1 MLLIIKNSSVFPL
14 KKFLQVFPELC
25 FNRGSYFSF
34 VNFLSQLSQYIVLAC
49 TLLTQSLCMLLTV
62 LPGCCECP
70 ASTSCF
76 QCLGNLLQSQQQAGE
91 AQFQAFYLI
100 KCQLPVNLAR
110 FLPNFFIFL
119 LRNQVKTQ
127 DMYSFDK
134 SFLNM
139 PVNLKLCQRLKI
151 TQLLYRLF
159 AVKILPRD
167 T

>member
-1 MLLIIKNSSVFPL
+1 MFQQGFLFQFCQFLKSV
-14 KKFLQVFPELC
+14 VT
-25 FNRGSYFSF
+25 
-34 VNFLSQLSQYIVLAC
+34 VHLSLHVRYLHRVSVC
-49 TLLTQSLCMLLTV
+49 CLTV
-62 LPGCCECP
+62 LPGCCKCP

-76 QCLGNLLQSQQQAGE
+76 QRLGNLLQSQQQAGE

-127 DMYSFDK
+127 DTYSFDK

-151 TQLLYRLF
+151 TQLLCRLF
-159 AVKILPRD
+159 VVKILPRD